1 MPVLSHHTASEQ
13 VPQSSAASADCW
25 RDEVVPRL
33 PEQFEHQ
40 ARSLKAFQRKR
51 AFASPTDLLRG
62 LLVYALSPFGLRWLG
77 AWGVLTDVAD
87 LSAPGWHQALLRSS
101 ALLLW
106 LLGELMVASS
116 PPVWITQRIRGRVW
130 VVDASML
137 GQVGRSGDA
146 WRLHLA
152 FDLIAGRVG
161 QIHLSD
167 RHTGEKLAH
176 FQLQPGDL
184 VVLDAGYGYR
194 STLLM
199 AQAFGAAVLV
209 PFTPSTC
216 PLEDRWGHALD
227 LVAWLR
233 QEGPSLRQRTAY
245 WSEASERGLV
255 RIVAKRR
262 KEHERRAAERKL
274 RRKAQK
280 QGRSVSPIGLFLCG
294 WLLLLTTL
302 SEAAFSECEVL
313 WLYRARWQVELL
325 FKRMKQLLRLGQ
337 VRASSTAGAT
347 ASIRALLVAWLLQEH
362 TSTALRALLPGMRE
376 PVAPCIEAETKAVVS
391 SWTVT
396 VLSLETLR
404 QQVVGS
410 WSETRVREC
419 LPRLRRFLVSR
430 SRRGHQESEVRAF
443 LTGQPQQRQPLER
456 RAT

>member
-1 MPVLSHHTASEQ
+1 MPVLSHHSAS
-13 VPQSSAASADCW
+13 VLAMQSSACATDSW
-25 RDEVVPRL
+25 SEEVVPRL
-33 PEQFEHQ
+33 PDQFEQQ

-51 AFASPTDLLRG
+51 AFACPTDLLRG
-62 LLVYALSPFGLRWLG
+62 VLVYALSPFGFRWLG
-77 AWGVLTDVAD
+77 AWGVLSQVAE
-87 LSAPGWHQALLRSS
+87 LSAPAWHLALLRSS

-130 VVDASML
+130 IVDGSML

-146 WRLHLA
+146 WRLHMA

-184 VVLDAGYGYR
+184 VLLDAGYGYR
-194 STLLM
+194 ATLAT
-199 AQAFGAAVLV
+199 AQALGAAVLF

-216 PLEDRWGHALD
+216 PLEDRWGSPLD
-227 LVAWLR
+227 LLAWLR
-233 QEGPSLRQRTAY
+233 QEGPSIRQRRAY
-245 WSEASERGLV
+245 WSEAGVRGLV

-262 KEHERRAAERKL
+262 AEHERMAAERKL

-280 QGRSVSPIGLFLCG
+280 HGRAVSQIGLFLCG

-302 SEAAFSECEVL
+302 EQQAFSESEVL
-313 WLYRARWQVELL
+313 WLYRARWQIELL
-325 FKRMKQLLRLGQ
+325 FKRLKQLLRLGQ
-337 VRASSTAGAT
+337 VRATSTQGAT
-347 ASIRALLVAWLLQEH
+347 ATIRALLVAWLLQEQV
-362 TSTALRALLPGMRE
+362 STALRALLPRLRA
-376 PVAPCIEAETKAVVS
+376 PVAQGVEVETPAPLS
-391 SWTVT
+391 TWTLT

-404 QQVVGS
+404 QQVVGT
-410 WSETRVREC
+410 WSEARVREC

-430 SRRGHQESEVRAF
+430 SSRPHQESQVRAF
-443 LTGQPQQRQPLER
+443 LTGQSQHQQPVQR
-456 RAT
+456 RAA

>member
-1 MPVLSHHTASEQ
+1 MPILSHHTASPLAVQ
-13 VPQSSAASADCW
+13 SAACASDSW
-25 RDEVVPRL
+25 SEEVVPRL
-33 PEQFEHQ
+33 PEMFEQQ
-40 ARSLKAFQRKR
+40 AGSLKAFQRKR
-51 AFASPTDLLRG
+51 AFGCPTDLLRG
-62 LLVYALSPFGLRWLG
+62 VLVYVLSPFGFRWLAG
-77 AWGVLTDVAD
+77 WGVLTDLAD
-87 LSAPGWHQALLRSS
+87 LSAPAWHNALLRSS

-184 VVLDAGYGYR
+184 VLLDAGYGYR
-194 STLLM
+194 STLLT
-199 AQAFGAAVLV
+199 AQAFGAAVLF

-216 PLEDRWGHALD
+216 PLQDRFGGTLD
-227 LVAWLR
+227 LLAWLR
-233 QEGPSLRQRTAY
+233 QEGPSIRQRTAY
-245 WSEASERGLV
+245 WSEAGERGRV

-262 KEHERRAAERKL
+262 KEHERLAAERKL

-280 QGRSVSPIGLFLCG
+280 VGRSVSPIGLFLCG

-302 SEAAFSECEVL
+302 EQQSFSESEVL

-337 VRASSTAGAT
+337 VRATSTDGAT
-347 ASIRALLVAWLLQEH
+347 ASIRALLVAWLLQEQV
-362 TSTALRALLPGMRE
+362 STQLRALLPGLSA
-376 PVAPCIEAETKAVVS
+376 PVAEGDEAETKAVVS
-391 SWTVT
+391 SWTLT
-396 VLSLETLR
+396 VVSLETLR
-404 QQVVGS
+404 QQVVGT
-410 WSETRVREC
+410 WSEARVRAC
-419 LPRLRRFLVSR
+419 LPRLRRFVVSR
-430 SRRGHQESEVRAF
+430 SKRAHQESEVRAF
-443 LTGQPQQRQPLER
+443 LTGQPQQRQPR
-456 RAT
+456 QRHAA